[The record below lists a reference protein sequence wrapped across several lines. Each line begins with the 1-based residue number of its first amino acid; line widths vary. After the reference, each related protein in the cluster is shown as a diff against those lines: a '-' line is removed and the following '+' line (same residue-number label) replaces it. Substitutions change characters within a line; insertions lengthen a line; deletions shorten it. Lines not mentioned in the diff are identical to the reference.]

1 MLRIRKVTLGLLLA
15 PAFSALALAG
25 FLLWNYVQAQELPA
39 SSAIEERTKQV
50 RDRVEALSKRSSD
63 LELLV
68 VILLGAS
75 GLYSIIFVA
84 SSYFSS
90 KSFARQADRSIAEM
104 KDQLATALGDLRRL
118 QDEAK
123 RTRQEEPPPPPPPKI
138 ADERPMAEELAGLY
152 RSIASVCT
160 QTDPPRAIDCLHR
173 ALALAPSS
181 EVHYELAC
189 AHAAAGDFHRAV
201 QELAI
206 AFQNQSLALDE
217 RLARDIEEGGRL
229 YELASRPPFDK
240 AVNDVLLNVVL

>member
-1 MLRIRKVTLGLLLA
+1 MLRIRKVTIGLLLA
-15 PAFSALALAG
+15 PAVSALLLAG
-25 FLLWNYVQAQELPA
+25 FLLWNYVQAQELP
-39 SSAIEERTKQV
+39 SPSAIEERTKQV
-50 RDRVEALSKRSSD
+50 QDRVEALSKRSSD
-63 LELLV
+63 MELLV

-90 KSFARQADRSIAEM
+90 KSFARQADRSMAEM
-104 KDQLATALGDLRRL
+104 KDQLAAAIGELRKL
-118 QDEAK
+118 QDETKQAL
-123 RTRQEEPPPPPPPKI
+123 RDQEKSASKPT
-138 ADERPMAEELAGLY
+138 MTEELAGLY
-152 RSIASVCT
+152 RSVAAVCMA
-160 QTDPPRAIDCLHR
+160 TDPHRAITCLHR

-189 AHAAAGDFHRAV
+189 AHAAAGEFDRAV

-217 RLARDIEEGGRL
+217 RLAHDIEEGGRL

>member
-1 MLRIRKVTLGLLLA
+1 MLRIRKVTIGLLLA
-15 PAFSALALAG
+15 PAVSALVLAG
-25 FLLWNYVQAQELPA
+25 FLLWNYVQAQELP
-39 SSAIEERTKQV
+39 SPSAIEERTKQV
-50 RDRVEALSKRSSD
+50 QDRVEALSKRSSD
-63 LELLV
+63 MELLV

-90 KSFARQADRSIAEM
+90 MSFARQADRSMAEM
-104 KDQLATALGDLRRL
+104 KDQLAAAIGDLRKL
-118 QDEAK
+118 QDETKQAHD
-123 RTRQEEPPPPPPPKI
+123 QEQALHDQEKSANKP
-138 ADERPMAEELAGLY
+138 AMTEELAGLY
-152 RSIASVCT
+152 RSVAAVCT
-160 QTDPPRAIDCLHR
+160 ATDPHRAITCLHR

-189 AHAAAGDFHRAV
+189 AHAAAGEFDRAV

-217 RLARDIEEGGRL
+217 RLAHDIEEGGRL